1 MKKLIMLIATVAAI
15 GVSQAATVTWSSGA
29 LLKGPSG
36 SYMAAGDI
44 KMYVFEFADADA
56 YAAADIASLDLSGAK
71 LSGATTKSTTGIT
84 LTDSTSYGAGDT
96 IYSAVIFSAKD
107 SGKDYIMGAKFT
119 DTVDALGGDVTFA
132 SLKNNVGSWT
142 EAGGGSQGDIP
153 EPTSGLLLLVGAGML
168 ALRRK
173 RK

>member
-1 MKKLIMLIATVAAI
+1 MISVKDSQVKKRKKKMKKLIMLIATVAAI
-15 GVSQAATVTWSSGA
+15 GVSQAATVTWSSGS

-56 YAAADIASLDLSGAK
+56 YAAADIASLDLSSAK

-84 LTDSTSYGAGDT
+84 LTDTTSYGAGDT

-119 DTVDALGGDVTFA
+119 ETIDALLSRRAVFCSSSAVRCSHCAA
-132 SLKNNVGSWT
+132 SRSN
-142 EAGGGSQGDIP
+142 
-153 EPTSGLLLLVGAGML
+153 LL
-168 ALRRK
+168 
-173 RK
+173 